1 MPRASRTAAPK
12 ATTPKASAPVS
23 RQGDMTAI
31 PIAEI
36 GLPEETVADV
46 MKEIDTYFA
55 TEQAASNCRKAK
67 AAAKSAFEG
76 VITKRTAV
84 SLPNGATLNFAPT
97 KKKAYKVAAGESMRL
112 TISAPGE

>member
-1 MPRASRTAAPK
+1 MPRSRAT
-12 ATTPKASAPVS
+12 TTPKAPAAAVS
-23 RQGDMTAI
+23 RQGDLTAI

-46 MKEIDTYFA
+46 ISEIETYFS
-55 TEQAASNCRKAK
+55 TERAALNCRKAK
-67 AAAKSAFEG
+67 AAAKSAFDG
-76 VITKRTAV
+76 VITKRTAI
-84 SLPNGATLNFAPT
+84 SLPSGATLNFAPT